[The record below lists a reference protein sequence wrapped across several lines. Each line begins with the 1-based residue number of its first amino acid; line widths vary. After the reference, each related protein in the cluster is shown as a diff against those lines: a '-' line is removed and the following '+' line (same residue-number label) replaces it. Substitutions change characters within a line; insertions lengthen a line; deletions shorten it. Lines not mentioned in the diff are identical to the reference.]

1 MKLRKYLQKK
11 RADRLTKIFHT
22 AIINRDA
29 VKVYE
34 ISVMMGL
41 NFTDTQIQDLFNK
54 KHD

>member
-1 MKLRKYLQKK
+1 MKLKKYLEQK
-11 RADRLTKIFHT
+11 RAARLTKIFHT

-29 VKVYE
+29 KKVYD